1 MKVKKSLKKK
11 NNPKMI
17 EVVKQTLLDDKVINL
32 KVIDIRDKS
41 FFADFII
48 LGTGTSNRH
57 IINMAKNV
65 KEKIKKK
72 FNVDTNVEGMEKSD
86 WILIDAYSLI
96 INIFK
101 PETREFYNLEK
112 IWDN

>member
-1 MKVKKSLKKK
+1 
-11 NNPKMI
+11 
-17 EVVKQTLLDDKVINL
+17 
-32 KVIDIRDKS
+32 
-41 FFADFII
+41 
-48 LGTGTSNRH
+48 
-57 IINMAKNV
+57 MAKNV